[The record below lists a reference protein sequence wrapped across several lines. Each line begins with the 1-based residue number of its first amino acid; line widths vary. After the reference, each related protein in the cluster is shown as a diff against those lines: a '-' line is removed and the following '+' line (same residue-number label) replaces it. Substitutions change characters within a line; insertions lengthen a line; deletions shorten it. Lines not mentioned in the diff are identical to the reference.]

1 MVTLRYREIAIDRGT
16 ARVVER
22 VTDTESWTDNHVV
35 LRPERV
41 GVCRSD
47 LKELAGR
54 RHLRRDFGHEVIAE
68 VVHAPAG
75 LSVSPGHWVC
85 LDPHVP
91 VDRGSGFSELLVL
104 RGRRDDLDTCVV
116 DLGRVRPEPTS
127 VFTEPLACV
136 EHALAAMAPEPGSKW
151 LILGAGHA
159 GFLMYACLRTAGH
172 EVTLA
177 NRSVERLTALTRT
190 GVLAA
195 TDVVPFG
202 DVPRSGFDGACVAT
216 AMSYPDV
223 LDAAA
228 RAVTPNGRVHIY
240 GGTEPSWPAW
250 WGCDIDRLRRTHG
263 RDRVRTTW
271 GTLRLSGSHGARPEH
286 FRSAVHRLGI
296 GEPTPSPLDRM
307 LGALL
312 GPELGLEALC
322 ASLNAAGSFR
332 HTTKTVLRLS
342 PSSATSGQTGAA
354 GADRTTD
361 RRRAA
366 Q

>member
-22 VTDTESWTDNHVV
+22 VTDPESWSDNHVV

-104 RGRRDDLDTCVV
+104 RGRREDLDTCVV
-116 DLGRVRPEPTS
+116 DLGRTRPKPTS

-136 EHALAAMAPEPGSKW
+136 EHALEAMAPEPGSKW

-159 GFLMYACLRTAGH
+159 GFLMYACLRTTGQ

-177 NRSVERLTALTRT
+177 NRSVDRLTALTRT

-195 TDVVPFG
+195 TDVVPFENL
-202 DVPRSGFDGACVAT
+202 PPFAFDGACVAT
-216 AMSYPDV
+216 AMSFTDV

-228 RAVTPNGRVHIY
+228 HAVKPNGRVHVY
-240 GGTEPSWPAW
+240 GGTEPSSPAW
-250 WGCDIDRLRRTHG
+250 WGCDIDRLRRTQG
-263 RDRVRTTW
+263 RDSVRTTW
-271 GTLRLSGSHGARPEH
+271 GTLHLSGSHGARPEH
-286 FRSAVHRLGI
+286 FRSAIQRLGI
-296 GEPTPSPLDRM
+296 GQPAPSPLDRM
-307 LGALL
+307 LAALL

-322 ASLNAAGSFR
+322 ASLNATGSFG

-342 PSSATSGQTGAA
+342 PFSATSRHTSAA
-354 GADRTTD
+354 GACQTTD